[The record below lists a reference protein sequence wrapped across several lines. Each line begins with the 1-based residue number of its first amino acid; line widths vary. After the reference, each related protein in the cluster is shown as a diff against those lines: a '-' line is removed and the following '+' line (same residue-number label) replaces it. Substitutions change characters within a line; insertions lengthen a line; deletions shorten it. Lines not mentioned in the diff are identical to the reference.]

1 MEVLKFTFLL
11 IKYSVRTMLMKRTN
25 LLRIKCLNISGYLNI
40 RSSRLEEYC
49 EKVFLTFLQNSLKN
63 IKNIRD
69 AVFTLKFQA
78 KRSTGFLKRGSS
90 ICASKEFRRSFKN
103 TYFAEHRQTATSE
116 TFENEN
122 FLLPGFKILSNSL
135 KNTCK

>member
-40 RSSRLEEYC
+40 RSSRLEKYC

-69 AVFTLKFQA
+69 AVFNLKFQA
-78 KRSTGFLKRGSS
+78 KRSTTLLKRDSG
-90 ICASKEFRRSFKN
+90 ICA
-103 TYFAEHRQTATSE
+103 
-116 TFENEN
+116 
-122 FLLPGFKILSNSL
+122 FLRISQKF
-135 KNTCK
+135 

>member
-11 IKYSVRTMLMKRTN
+11 IKYSVRTMLMERTN

-49 EKVFLTFLQNSLKN
+49 KKVFLTFLQNSLKN

-69 AVFTLKFQA
+69 AVFNLKYQT
-78 KRSTGFLKRGSS
+78 KRSTAF
-90 ICASKEFRRSFKN
+90 CKE
-103 TYFAEHRQTATSE
+103 TPAYV
-116 TFENEN
+116 
-122 FLLPGFKILSNSL
+122 LS
-135 KNTCK
+135 

>member
-1 MEVLKFTFLL
+1 M
-11 IKYSVRTMLMKRTN
+11 
-25 LLRIKCLNISGYLNI
+25 SGFLNI
-40 RSSRLEEYC
+40 RGSRLEESC

-116 TFENEN
+116 TFENED
-122 FLLPGFKILSNSL
+122 FLLPGFKVLAKSL
-135 KNTCK
+135 KNTCKWLHCCSNTAGYRITRAIVCVFGLITILLRFWR